1 MASMSDNG
9 KVLAIASQKEVS
21 VYNNFLH
28 DKWIPIGQI
37 ISMNTDAT
45 AGDHDNDNYN
55 NHDGED
61 DDAYL
66 IQTISLSYDGKV
78 VAFGSSRNVYVYQF
92 NISIMEWNLVGDK
105 NSGIGNYSG
114 KALSLS
120 NNGEM
125 VAIGIC
131 SNNTNLTTTRTPDS
145 MTTLLSDL
153 NLTQTLNTAGIPITL
168 CNCSVFKFDPI
179 FKKWNEIGN
188 SIRLGKSS
196 YDSPMI
202 LSLSHN
208 GRKLAVVHNGDE
220 TSLRMY
226 KFNSNLND
234 WDQYGSDIIKDE
246 KSQAR
251 IESFSL
257 SGDFK

>member
-66 IQTISLSYDGKV
+66 IQTISLSYDGKI
-78 VAFGSSRNVYVYQF
+78 VAFGSSRNVYVYKF

-131 SNNTNLTTTRTPDS
+131 STTTPTPDS
-145 MTTLLSDL
+145 MTTLIPDL
-153 NLTQTLNTAGIPITL
+153 NLAQTLNTAGTPITL

-208 GRKLAVVHNGDE
+208 GQKLAVVHNGDE
-220 TSLRMY
+220 TSL
-226 KFNSNLND
+226 
-234 WDQYGSDIIKDE
+234 
-246 KSQAR
+246 
-251 IESFSL
+251 
-257 SGDFK
+257 

>member
-28 DKWIPIGQI
+28 DKWIQIGQI

-66 IQTISLSYDGKV
+66 IQTISLSYDGKI
-78 VAFGSSRNVYVYQF
+78 VAIGSSGNVYVYQL
-92 NISIMEWNLVGDK
+92 NISTMEWNLVGDK

-179 FKKWNEIGN
+179 FKKWNKIGN
-188 SIRLGKSS
+188 SIRK
-196 YDSPMI
+196 
-202 LSLSHN
+202 
-208 GRKLAVVHNGDE
+208 
-220 TSLRMY
+220 
-226 KFNSNLND
+226 
-234 WDQYGSDIIKDE
+234 
-246 KSQAR
+246 
-251 IESFSL
+251 
-257 SGDFK
+257 